1 MSNLKKIR
9 TERSLTQGQ
18 VAHHLKISRA
28 AYTNI
33 ENGKRDPDTATI
45 LALSDLFGV
54 SVDELLGRE
63 TAYQAGTMAGLK
75 LDEKRLLREFRKLS
89 VEGKAKVF
97 EFVLM
102 AYHSFPGDRDDQE

>member
-1 MSNLKKIR
+1 MRLKELRLKAGKLQKQVAADLGV
-9 TERSLTQGQ
+9 ERSLFNKYERGVVEPSGELLLQM
-18 VAHHLKISRA
+18 AD
-28 AYTNI
+28 Y
-33 ENGKRDPDTATI
+33 
-45 LALSDLFGV
+45 FGV

>member
-1 MSNLKKIR
+1 MQLREYRLKSGK
-9 TERSLTQGQ
+9 LQKQ
-18 VAHHLKISRA
+18 VAADLGIDRSR
-28 AYTNI
+28 YVKWET
-33 ENGKRDPDTATI
+33 GKSEPPAEII
-45 LALSDLFGV
+45 LRLADYYGV

-97 EFVLM
+97 EFVMM
-102 AYHSFPGDRDDQE
+102 AYHSFPGDREDQE